1 MISGH
6 MWNHIRGPPYIIAQN
21 GKVNYIAPGFS
32 SQIGIESQIVAI
44 ICKLKRIYFI
54 TNIVNFFDFIDL

>member
-21 GKVNYIAPGFS
+21 GKISYIAPGFS

-44 ICKLKRIYFI
+44 ICKLNVSNFF
-54 TNIVNFFDFIDL
+54 FFDFINL